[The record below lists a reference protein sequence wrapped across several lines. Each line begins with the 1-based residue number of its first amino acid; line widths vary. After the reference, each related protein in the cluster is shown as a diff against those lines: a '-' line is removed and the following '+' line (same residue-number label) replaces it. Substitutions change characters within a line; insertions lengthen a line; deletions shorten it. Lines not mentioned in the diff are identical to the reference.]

1 MVFKSA
7 DFGFLRLADR
17 ATYPWE
23 PLSSSTV
30 LFIKDMGWDGQE
42 SKSPGILLSR
52 QRASECGPEWLDFAY
67 VSGLPAAAAEP
78 RLEFGLRPAF
88 PTNDFMK
95 HLLISLDDLKSD
107 RNLSGIQIAK

>member
-52 QRASECGPEWLDFAY
+52 QRASECA
-67 VSGLPAAAAEP
+67 
-78 RLEFGLRPAF
+78 
-88 PTNDFMK
+88 
-95 HLLISLDDLKSD
+95 
-107 RNLSGIQIAK
+107 LSGWILHTLVDCQQQQQNHGWSLVYDRPSPRTTL